1 MAKFCFVKKLRNEMF
16 MCNKEFLNRICFVNG
31 IIFSYIEF
39 QIPSQWVN
47 IPSSSLDSRI
57 GFTSYVWRKS
67 GSCFQDGHCGNR
79 AVSYLW
85 PAFVILSCVV
95 PMFFLL
101 CRIGQRIKELIKD
114 SECLKKKKK
123 KNRSAA

>member
-31 IIFSYIEF
+31 IIFSNIEF

-57 GFTSYVWRKS
+57 GFTSYV
-67 GSCFQDGHCGNR
+67 
-79 AVSYLW
+79 
-85 PAFVILSCVV
+85 
-95 PMFFLL
+95 
-101 CRIGQRIKELIKD
+101 
-114 SECLKKKKK
+114 
-123 KNRSAA
+123 